1 MKIILDII
9 INIIAFASVLFV
21 AYVLLTLG
29 CVLTDECYY
38 FYYGG
43 V

>member
-1 MKIILDII
+1 MKKILDIFI
-9 INIIAFASVLFV
+9 HVIAFGGVIFA
-21 AYVLLTLG
+21 AYVLLVMG

-38 FYYGG
+38 FYGG

>member
-1 MKIILDII
+1 MKTILGII
-9 INIIAFASVLFV
+9 INIIAFAGVLFV
-21 AYVLLTLG
+21 AYVLLTLS

-38 FYYGG
+38 FYGG